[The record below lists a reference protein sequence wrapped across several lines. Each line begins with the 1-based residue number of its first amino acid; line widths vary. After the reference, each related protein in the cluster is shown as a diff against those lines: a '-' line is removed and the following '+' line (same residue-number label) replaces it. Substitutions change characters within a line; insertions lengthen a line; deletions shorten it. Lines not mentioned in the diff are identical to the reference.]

1 MLFFHFFHAR
11 SPFAFCCSGL
21 EWFVC
26 RRGRLISAIPDGKLP
41 RTASAWKAAGNN
53 INHFLSIHRRPGG

>member
-1 MLFFHFFHAR
+1 MLFFHFSYA
-11 SPFAFCCSGL
+11 FALCVL
-21 EWFVC
+21 LQWFGMVC
-26 RRGRLISAIPDGKLP
+26 VPAGRLISAIPDGKLP